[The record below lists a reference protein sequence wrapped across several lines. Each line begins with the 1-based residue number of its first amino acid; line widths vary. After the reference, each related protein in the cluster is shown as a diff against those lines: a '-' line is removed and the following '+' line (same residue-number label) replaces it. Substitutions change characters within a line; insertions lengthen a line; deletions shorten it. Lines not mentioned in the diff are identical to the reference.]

1 MPLIE
6 FTDKGLYCPPADVYI
21 DPWQP
26 VDNAIIT
33 HAHSDHSRW
42 GMKQYIAHQLSVPIM
57 KLRLGEDI
65 NVTEV
70 EYGQELTKNGVKISF
85 HPAGHIIGSSQI
97 RIEHKGEV
105 WVASGDYKMAD
116 DGVSTP
122 FEPVKCHH
130 FITESTFG
138 LPVFKFQPQAET
150 MGEINQWW
158 QANKEKN
165 QTTVLVAY
173 ALGKAQRVIKHLD
186 RSIGKILVHGAVYN
200 THIALQQAG
209 IGLPDVE
216 LITKDTPKSE
226 FAGNIVVA
234 PPSAIG
240 TPWMRKF
247 LPYSVGI
254 ASGWMALRGTR
265 RRRSVD
271 RGFVLSDHA
280 DWNELNTAIKATEA
294 ENIYV
299 THGYTNVFSEWL
311 KQQGYNASVVQTE
324 FEGESLDNTEEK
336 KDEEG
341 KE

>member
-6 FTDKGLYCPPADVYI
+6 FTEQGLYCPQANVYI
-21 DPWQP
+21 DPWKP
-26 VDNAIIT
+26 VENAIIT

-42 GMKQYIAHQLSVPIM
+42 GMKHYLAHELSALIM
-57 KLRLGEDI
+57 KLRLGDDI
-65 NVTEV
+65 HITETK
-70 EYGQELTKNGVKISF
+70 YGEVHNKNGVKISLF
-85 HPAGHIIGSSQI
+85 PAGHIIGSAQV
-97 RIEHKGEV
+97 RLEYKGEV
-105 WVASGDYKMAD
+105 WVISGDYKMAD

-122 FEPVKCHH
+122 FEPVKCHY

-138 LPVFKFQPQAET
+138 LPVFKFQPQVEV

-186 RSIGKILVHGAVYN
+186 TSIGKIFVHGAVYN
-200 THIALQQAG
+200 THVALQQAG
-209 IGLPDVE
+209 INLPDVE
-216 LITKDTPKSE
+216 LITKDSPKTA
-226 FAGNIVVA
+226 FAGNIVIA

-240 TPWMRKF
+240 TTWMRKF

-265 RRRSVD
+265 RRRAVD

-280 DWNELNTAIKATEA
+280 DWDELNTAIKLTEA

-311 KQQGYNASVVQTE
+311 KQQGYNATIVKTE
-324 FEGESLDNTEEK
+324 FEGESLDNADEK
-336 KDEEG
+336 KEDET
-341 KE
+341 

>member
-1 MPLIE
+1 MPLVE
-6 FTDKGLYCPPADVYI
+6 FTERGLYCPPANVYI

-33 HAHSDHSRW
+33 HAHSDHSRT
-42 GMKQYIAHQLSVPIM
+42 GMKHYLAHKLSVPIM

-65 NVTEV
+65 NVTEA
-70 EYGQELTKNGVKISF
+70 EYGQIFDKNGVKISL
-85 HPAGHIIGSSQI
+85 HPAGHIIGSAQV

-105 WVASGDYKMAD
+105 WVASGDYKTAV
-116 DGVSTP
+116 DGVSTA

-138 LPVFKFQPQAET
+138 LPVFKFQPQTEV

-158 QANKEKN
+158 QANKQKN
-165 QTTVLVAY
+165 QTTILVAY

-186 RSIGKILVHGAVYN
+186 RSIGKIMVHGAVYN
-200 THIALQQAG
+200 THKVLQQQG
-209 IGLPDVE
+209 IDLPDVE
-216 LITKDTPKSE
+216 LITKDTPKNS
-226 FAGNIVVA
+226 FAGNIVIA

-240 TPWMRKF
+240 TTWMKKF
-247 LPYSVGI
+247 TPYSIGI
-254 ASGWMALRGTR
+254 ASGWMALRGPR

-280 DWNELNTAIKATEA
+280 DWDELNTAIKATEA

-311 KQQGYNASVVQTE
+311 KQQGYNATVVQTE
-324 FEGESLDNTEEK
+324 FEGEQLESADEK
-336 KDEEG
+336 KEETS
-341 KE
+341 